1 MKRLAIGVVIGLLA
15 LLWVLV
21 VTTIVT
27 ARYGDPML
35 WPPRADARVI
45 EVHLVSNGY
54 HTGIAIPREALAEFA
69 SGRGY
74 PALIAVAQRFGQY
87 PWIEI
92 GWGDEEFYRKVPT
105 IGDLT
110 VSIALRALFQPG
122 NTSVLHVVGLPA
134 EPGRVFRSGEVVV
147 IPLSQGGFDAMLQKI
162 EATFVPPQNGALPD
176 LGKGLYGP
184 SLFYPAVGTFSF
196 MRVAITGS
204 RTCCAP
210 PACRRRRWSTRLR
223 QACCST
229 CAGARGYGRCR
240 PARRSCLGSDRDQRN
255 GLLRKREPF
264 RP

>member
-1 MKRLAIGVVIGLLA
+1 MRRRVAIGFAVVLLV

-27 ARYGDPML
+27 TRYGDPML
-35 WPPRADARVI
+35 WPPRADSRVI

-54 HTGIAIPREALAEFA
+54 HTGIAIPRDALAEFA

-110 VSIALRALFQPG
+110 VSIALRALFSPG
-122 NTSVLHVVGLPA
+122 NKSVLHVVGLPA
-134 EPGRVFRSGEVVV
+134 EPARVFRSGEVVV

-162 EATFVPPQNGALPD
+162 ETTFVPPQNGALPD

-184 SLFYPAVGTFSF
+184 SLFYPAIGTFSV
-196 MRVAITGS
+196 MRVCNHWIADLLRAAGLPT
-204 RTCCAP
+204 AP
-210 PACRRRRWSTRLR
+210 VVDTFSSGLVLDLRWRAGL
-223 QACCST
+223 QAVP
-229 CAGARGYGRCR
+229 AGAPIPPR
-240 PARRSCLGSDRDQRN
+240 
-255 GLLRKREPF
+255 
-264 RP
+264 